1 MTGKVLKESANIY
14 QDQAKVLFDYYRA
27 AAEKIVSEE
36 MKCEQREADLNK
48 QINEAEAQKKKNQ
61 NLAIIL
67 GAVGLVAIIAA
78 FFTTKLLLVLGVAAV
93 AAGAYYYLIK
103 NRALDTQIQ
112 EWNTMLEQV
121 GTDFDNIRRDYY
133 VDRIGVAYVPVA
145 TRVPFED
152 KSFLIDHTNTVD
164 NKTFQVTLLKDPDAF
179 RESIEK
185 LQESMEKMPVVET
198 TESPETIS
206 TADYSLSVQ
215 NITLHDYAGNID
227 RQVRNISYLLG
238 DNEQASVEIP
248 AITPK
253 SEEASFIEE
262 FATTDTG
269 DKPIVRVFDADFDD
283 KLSKFTRLNETRN
296 QFKEVSAGDS
306 TDYLKGLIGQ
316 LAESVQMMSI
326 IKNSGA
332 SKLAQYTSSI
342 FGLVLKAG
350 YTQYSP
356 QLEAEEIE
364 RIRGVKFD
372 YKTEVNDYEPFS
384 LKKSS
389 VVKYDLFSG
398 NWVAEDDSR
407 TTMPFG
413 MHQVD
418 EEVIMPVIASLMEE
432 NRLERARIYNNIE
445 DQKRIYLDRWS
456 SEIGNYFRDNRG
468 TADELINRMRETYT
482 DYTSSYSMYR
492 SLQDTADLMKG
503 SKSLEDTEV
512 QEQDAEAELIAG
524 FEMQAEA
531 CNEQMR
537 QFTDYMDRIMEDI
550 NQMTEDF
557 AHIEYY
563 EGSLRDSV
571 SHDTAVAMANV
582 YELKPRQKA
591 LLSISPYIASY
602 AQLPPEPNTT
612 EDLVQDVQIDL
623 EQQAQ
628 EELNEINMLQSG
640 GMGYGSEEMM
650 DTNYMEDMADIPDM
664 S

>member
-1 MTGKVLKESANIY
+1 M
-14 QDQAKVLFDYYRA
+14 
-27 AAEKIVSEE
+27 
-36 MKCEQREADLNK
+36 
-48 QINEAEAQKKKNQ
+48 
-61 NLAIIL
+61 
-67 GAVGLVAIIAA
+67 
-78 FFTTKLLLVLGVAAV
+78 
-93 AAGAYYYLIK
+93 
-103 NRALDTQIQ
+103 
-112 EWNTMLEQV
+112 
-121 GTDFDNIRRDYY
+121 
-133 VDRIGVAYVPVA
+133 P
-145 TRVPFED
+145 
-152 KSFLIDHTNTVD
+152 
-164 NKTFQVTLLKDPDAF
+164 
-179 RESIEK
+179 ESIEK

-198 TESPETIS
+198 TESPESIN
-206 TADYSLSVQ
+206 TADYSISVQ

-269 DKPIVRVFDADFDD
+269 DKPVVRVFNADFDD
-283 KLSKFTRLNETRN
+283 KLSKFARLNETRN

-306 TDYLKGLIGQ
+306 TDYLKGLMGQ
-316 LAESVQMMSI
+316 LAESVQMMST

-332 SKLAQYTSSI
+332 SKLAEYTSSI

-407 TTMPFG
+407 TNMPFG

-418 EEVIMPVIASLMEE
+418 EEVLMPVIASLMEE

-456 SEIGNYFRDNRG
+456 SEIGNYFRDNRS

-482 DYTSSYSMYR
+482 DYTSSYSMYK
-492 SLQDTADLMKG
+492 SLQDTADMMK
-503 SKSLEDTEV
+503 SSRSLEDTEV

-524 FEMQAEA
+524 FEMQAQA
-531 CNEQMR
+531 CNEQME
-537 QFTDYMDRIMEDI
+537 QFTDYMDRIMDDI

-557 AHIEYY
+557 AHIEFY

-571 SHDTAVAMANV
+571 SHDTAVAMANI
-582 YELKPRQKA
+582 YELEPRQRA
-591 LLSISPYIASY
+591 LLNISPYIASY
-602 AQLPPEPNTT
+602 AQLPPEPNTSD
-612 EDLVQDVQIDL
+612 DLMQDVYIDL

-628 EELNEINMLQSG
+628 EELNEISLLQSD
-640 GMGYGSEEMM
+640 GMGYQPEGMM
-650 DTNYMEDMADIPDM
+650 DMGYMEDMADIPDM